1 MEKIKIK
8 ISGMHCASCALRI
21 ESSLKKVPG
30 VHEATVNYATEAA
43 MVEFD
48 SSVAKNGD
56 LHEAIN
62 REGYSVEPEEQD
74 MNGHDHAGNEVSAAR
89 RSAYGAIALA
99 LPVLALAMLG
109 LKVPGEA
116 YGYAAT
122 VWVEF
127 ILSGIVIMWFGRQFH
142 IGMLRRA
149 RHFTADMD
157 TLVSIGTLTAFVF
170 SVWSI
175 ANGRQIAYFEV
186 GSTVTALILFG
197 RYLET
202 KSRGQTS
209 SAVAK
214 LMGLAAKEARRVSN
228 GAEEMVA
235 IDKVKA
241 GDILLVKPGE
251 KIPLDGSVVKGASSV
266 DESMLTG
273 ESAPVDKTSGD
284 KVYGATLNANGVLT
298 IKVEREANESALAQI
313 TRLVED
319 TLAKKAPIEH
329 MVDRVSGVFVP
340 AVIVIAVAVFLAWF
354 FATKNT
360 PAAMTAAVAVLVVAC
375 PCALGLATPT
385 AVLVGTGEGAKN
397 GVLIKNGAALE
408 KAKRIDTVIFDKTG
422 TLTQGKPVVTDVIVC
437 GSMDRSMML
446 SLAASAEAGSE
457 HPLSKAIVEY
467 ARENKI
473 QSLAA
478 LEFVADP
485 GKGVRATVNG
495 QKVAIGN
502 DKAVPDAGECS
513 SKIGVLEAEGKT
525 VVRVGIDGIT
535 RGVIAIADTLK
546 PDAKNAVADLKK
558 QGLAVIMITGD
569 NERTARAAAEES
581 GIDDVIAGVLPEA
594 KAAAIKKLQEAGH
607 SVVFVGDGIND
618 APALVQSNL
627 GIAIGAGSDIAIEAG
642 DMVLVSGGP
651 SKVVYAL
658 ALARKTFGTIRQN
671 LFWAFFYNVIAIPI
685 AAFGLLN
692 PMIAGAAMA
701 FSSVSVV
708 FNALRIKRL
717 TIKR

>member
-1 MEKIKIK
+1 
-8 ISGMHCASCALRI
+8 
-21 ESSLKKVPG
+21 
-30 VHEATVNYATEAA
+30 
-43 MVEFD
+43 
-48 SSVAKNGD
+48 
-56 LHEAIN
+56 
-62 REGYSVEPEEQD
+62 
-74 MNGHDHAGNEVSAAR
+74 
-89 RSAYGAIALA
+89 
-99 LPVLALAMLG
+99 
-109 LKVPGEA
+109 
-116 YGYAAT
+116 
-122 VWVEF
+122 
-127 ILSGIVIMWFGRQFH
+127 
-142 IGMLRRA
+142 
-149 RHFTADMD
+149 
-157 TLVSIGTLTAFVF
+157 
-170 SVWSI
+170 
-175 ANGRQIAYFEV
+175 
-186 GSTVTALILFG
+186 
-197 RYLET
+197 
-202 KSRGQTS
+202 
-209 SAVAK
+209 
-214 LMGLAAKEARRVSN
+214 
-228 GAEEMVA
+228 MVA
-235 IDKVKA
+235 INEVKA

-273 ESAPVDKTSGD
+273 ESAPVDKTPGD

-319 TLAKKAPIEH
+319 ALAKKAPIEH
-329 MVDRVSGVFVP
+329 LVDRVSSVFVP
-340 AVIVIAVAVFLAWF
+340 AVIVIAIIVFAAWF
-354 FATKNT
+354 FVTKD
-360 PAAMTAAVAVLVVAC
+360 PAVAITAAVSVLVVAC

-385 AVLVGTGEGAKN
+385 AVLVGTGEGARR
-397 GVLIKNGAALE
+397 GVLIKNGSALE

-422 TLTQGKPVVTDVIVC
+422 TLTQGKPIVTDVIVC
-437 GSMDRSMML
+437 DSMDESMML
-446 SLAASAEAGSE
+446 LLAASAEAGSE

-473 QSLAA
+473 QTLAA
-478 LEFVADP
+478 LEFVADA

-495 QKVAIGN
+495 QKIVIGN
-502 DKAVPDAGECS
+502 DKIVPDASKCS
-513 SKIGVLEAEGKT
+513 SKIADLEAEGKT

-546 PDAKNAVADLKK
+546 PDAKDAVADLKK

-569 NERTARAAAEES
+569 NERTARAAAKEL

-594 KAAAIKKLQEAGH
+594 KAAAIKKLQEAGR

-627 GIAIGAGSDIAIEAG
+627 GIAVGTGSDIAIEAG
-642 DMVLVSGGP
+642 DMVLVAGGP

-658 ALARKTFGTIRQN
+658 ALAKKTFGTIQQN
-671 LFWAFFYNVIAIPI
+671 LFWAFFYNVIAIPV

>member
-1 MEKIKIK
+1 
-8 ISGMHCASCALRI
+8 MHCASCALRI

-30 VHEATVNYATEAA
+30 VHEASVNYATEAA

-48 SSVAKNGD
+48 PSVAKNDD
-56 LHEAIN
+56 LHEAIKK
-62 REGYSVEPEEQD
+62 EGYSVEPEEHD
-74 MNGHDHAGNEVSAAR
+74 MNGHDHASNEVSAAR
-89 RSAYGAIALA
+89 RTAYGAIALA

-122 VWVEF
+122 FWVEF
-127 ILSGIVIMWFGRQFH
+127 ILSGIVIMWFGLQFH
-142 IGMLRRA
+142 IGMLKRL
-149 RHFTADMD
+149 RHLTADMD

-175 ANGRQIAYFEV
+175 ASGRQIAYFEV

-197 RYLET
+197 RYLEA

-214 LMGLAAKEARRVSN
+214 LMGLAAKEARRLNN

-235 IDKVKA
+235 INEVKA

-273 ESAPVDKTSGD
+273 ESAPVDKTPGD

-319 TLAKKAPIEH
+319 ALAKKAPIEH
-329 MVDRVSGVFVP
+329 LVDRVSSVFVP
-340 AVIVIAVAVFLAWF
+340 AVIVIAIIVFAAWF
-354 FATKNT
+354 FVTKD
-360 PAAMTAAVAVLVVAC
+360 PAVAITAAVSVLVVAC

-385 AVLVGTGEGAKN
+385 AVLVGTGEGARR
-397 GVLIKNGAALE
+397 GVLIKNGSALE

-422 TLTQGKPVVTDVIVC
+422 TLTQGKPIVTDVIVC
-437 GSMDRSMML
+437 DSMDESMML
-446 SLAASAEAGSE
+446 LLAASAEAGSE

-473 QSLAA
+473 QTLAA
-478 LEFVADP
+478 LEFVADA

-495 QKVAIGN
+495 QKIVIGN
-502 DKAVPDAGECS
+502 DKIVPDASKCS
-513 SKIGVLEAEGKT
+513 SKIADLEAEGKT

-546 PDAKNAVADLKK
+546 PDAKDAVADLKK

-569 NERTARAAAEES
+569 NERTARAAAKEL
-581 GIDDVIAGVLPEA
+581 GIDDVIASVLPEA
-594 KAAAIKKLQEAGH
+594 KAAAIKKLQEAGR

-627 GIAIGAGSDIAIEAG
+627 GIAVGTGSDIAIEAG
-642 DMVLVSGGP
+642 DMVLVAGGP

-658 ALARKTFGTIRQN
+658 ALAKKTFGTIQQN
-671 LFWAFFYNVIAIPI
+671 LFWAFFYNVIAIPV

-692 PMIAGAAMA
+692 PMIAGAAMV

>member
-1 MEKIKIK
+1 
-8 ISGMHCASCALRI
+8 
-21 ESSLKKVPG
+21 
-30 VHEATVNYATEAA
+30 
-43 MVEFD
+43 
-48 SSVAKNGD
+48 
-56 LHEAIN
+56 
-62 REGYSVEPEEQD
+62 
-74 MNGHDHAGNEVSAAR
+74 MNGHDHANNEVSAAR

-99 LPVLALAMLG
+99 LPVLALVMLG

-116 YGYAAT
+116 YGHAAT
-122 VWVEF
+122 FWVEF
-127 ILSGIVIMWFGRQFH
+127 ILSGVVIMWFGRQFH
-142 IGMLRRA
+142 IGMLRRL
-149 RHFTADMD
+149 RHLTADMD

-175 ANGRQIAYFEV
+175 MSGRQIAYFEV

-214 LMGLAAKEARRVSN
+214 LMGLAAKEARRLNN

-235 IDKVKA
+235 IDEVKV

-251 KIPLDGSVVKGASSV
+251 KIPLDGSVVKGSSSV

-273 ESAPVDKTSGD
+273 ESAPVDKTPGD

-298 IKVEREANESALAQI
+298 IKVEREASESALAQI

-319 TLAKKAPIEH
+319 ALAKKAPIERL
-329 MVDRVSGVFVP
+329 VDRVSSVFVP
-340 AVIVIAVAVFLAWF
+340 AVIVIAIIVFAVWF
-354 FATKNT
+354 FATKD
-360 PAAMTAAVAVLVVAC
+360 PAVAITAAVSVLVVAC

-385 AVLVGTGEGAKN
+385 AVLVGTGEGARR

-422 TLTQGKPVVTDVIVC
+422 TLTQGKPIVTDVIVC
-437 GSMDRSMML
+437 DSMDKSMML
-446 SLAASAEAGSE
+446 SLVASAEAGSE

-473 QSLAA
+473 QTLAA
-478 LEFVADP
+478 LEFVADA

-495 QKVAIGN
+495 KKIVIGN
-502 DKAVPDAGECS
+502 DKIVPDAGACS
-513 SKIGVLEAEGKT
+513 SKFADLEAEGKT

-546 PDAKNAVADLKK
+546 PDAKKAVADLKK

-569 NERTARAAAEES
+569 NERTARAAAKEL

-594 KAAAIKKLQEAGH
+594 KAAAIKKLQERGH

-658 ALARKTFGTIRQN
+658 ALAKKTFGTIRQN
-671 LFWAFFYNVIAIPI
+671 LFWAFFYNVIAIPV

>member
-1 MEKIKIK
+1 
-8 ISGMHCASCALRI
+8 
-21 ESSLKKVPG
+21 
-30 VHEATVNYATEAA
+30 
-43 MVEFD
+43 
-48 SSVAKNGD
+48 
-56 LHEAIN
+56 
-62 REGYSVEPEEQD
+62 
-74 MNGHDHAGNEVSAAR
+74 
-89 RSAYGAIALA
+89 
-99 LPVLALAMLG
+99 
-109 LKVPGEA
+109 
-116 YGYAAT
+116 
-122 VWVEF
+122 
-127 ILSGIVIMWFGRQFH
+127 
-142 IGMLRRA
+142 
-149 RHFTADMD
+149 MD

-175 ANGRQIAYFEV
+175 MSGRQIAYFEV

-214 LMGLAAKEARRVSN
+214 LMGLAAKEARRLNN

-235 IDKVKA
+235 IDEVKV

-251 KIPLDGSVVKGASSV
+251 KIPLDGSVVKGSSSV

-273 ESAPVDKTSGD
+273 ESAPVDKTPGD

-298 IKVEREANESALAQI
+298 IKVEREASESALAQI

-319 TLAKKAPIEH
+319 ALAKKAPIERL
-329 MVDRVSGVFVP
+329 VDRVSSVFVP
-340 AVIVIAVAVFLAWF
+340 AVIVIAIIVFAVWF
-354 FATKNT
+354 FATKD
-360 PAAMTAAVAVLVVAC
+360 PAVAITAAVSVLVVAC

-385 AVLVGTGEGAKN
+385 AVLVGTGEGARR

-422 TLTQGKPVVTDVIVC
+422 TLTQGKPIVTDVIVC
-437 GSMDRSMML
+437 DSMDKSMML
-446 SLAASAEAGSE
+446 SLVASAEAGSE

-473 QSLAA
+473 QTLAA
-478 LEFVADP
+478 LEFVADA

-495 QKVAIGN
+495 KKIVIGN
-502 DKAVPDAGECS
+502 DKIVPDAGACS
-513 SKIGVLEAEGKT
+513 SKIADLEAEGKT

-546 PDAKNAVADLKK
+546 PDAKKAVADLKK

-569 NERTARAAAEES
+569 NERTARAAAKEL

-594 KAAAIKKLQEAGH
+594 KAAAIKKLQESGH

-658 ALARKTFGTIRQN
+658 ALAKKTFGTIRQN
-671 LFWAFFYNVIAIPI
+671 LFWAFFYNVIAIPV